1 MRKLPFRFFASL
13 AVFLGSYLPL
23 GVILLVQDIDYGNY
37 QPSCLA
43 FWEER
48 CGWLPNLQTPYFS
61 LPIFI
66 VSALCFIIA
75 IYSLSSARPKNPI
88 NIKSSKYVPAELMS
102 YTLPYVVSFMSLDY
116 QQTGKFVGLIVFLLW
131 MFWITHRSGQ
141 LLLNPIFIAFGWRL
155 HEISFS
161 FPGSD
166 KIHQGRALSK
176 GELRPDR
183 QYAHTLIQDVMVV
196 KGPE

>member
-1 MRKLPFRFFASL
+1 MQFRFFSSL

-23 GVILLVQDIDYGNY
+23 GIILLVQDIDYSNY
-37 QPSCLA
+37 QPCCWE
-43 FWEER
+43 FWKSS
-48 CGWLPNLQTPYFS
+48 CGWMPELKNPYFS
-61 LPIFI
+61 LPIFAL
-66 VSALCFIIA
+66 SAACFA
-75 IYSLSSARPKNPI
+75 VAMYSLTSAKPKNPV
-88 NIKSSKYVPAELMS
+88 NISAAKYIPAELMS

-166 KIHQGRALSK
+166 KLHQGRALSK
-176 GELRPDR
+176 GTLSSDT
-183 QYAHTLIQDVMVV
+183 QYIHVLIQDIMIV
-196 KGPE
+196 KAAD